1 MAEETDIPA
10 RLASRATKFSQE
22 IFNALNK
29 GYLKPADL
37 GSFCAA
43 LNVATK
49 LHVISEF
56 LRSLPPYW
64 IELDIE
70 QLCHTILHSLD
81 AISRMTTGQTR
92 SSPFRWTYSTDA
104 ETKLVYFFKT
114 QTKKSQE
121 IASDCIT
128 LIDKLTKGENDVK
141 GLPKGV
147 TQNLDTPDT
156 SLDSLNNEAFNAL
169 QSIAECQSMEHQ
181 TCRTASIM
189 EEDSAIR
196 RHPARLCLHEYQHS
210 QESSAR
216 DMTIVV
222 SAMDMA
228 LWQEFR
234 LNIQPSSPAD
244 DGKLLCRGGFCHI
257 IDQQIYAIIPL
268 SFKDGQGLFRL
279 NQSQV
284 LRQIYQAGDGE
295 PLKRVLRHYSLE
307 PKDKVTLSYAIAR
320 SFWKYYNSELLMRTK
335 WTSDNIWFMPE
346 EGNRGNNKQM
356 PLCAYL
362 SFPSGN
368 HGMID
373 PDILDK
379 SQLTHQ
385 YPQIFDI
392 GVLLLEIGL
401 SKPFQTLSRQNKVSQ
416 ANFNHKR
423 AIDELDE
430 LEKMSWDGFMSN
442 KKYFDGVVKFCLKS
456 ESIIPSSGQ
465 QKLNGKEDIII
476 RRRFHEY
483 VVRPLAWLA
492 KKGFRAQADKI
503 NYVNKKPHSPPRG
516 VSYDEPRKLEPEA
529 EFHSATVV
537 PQMWLSN
544 LKRISELVERKRRE
558 CAVKVEIRV
567 AILDTGLDREFPVFQ
582 AKSGLMKSIIE
593 ERDFVNPNALTMTD
607 TFGHG
612 TFMAR
617 LIMECAPG
625 AGIMVARVAKDT
637 NDLESSRENIKKAIL
652 WAGQIGKADI
662 IFMSFGFPD
671 DDPGIR
677 EAIEKVQKDRQ
688 ENIVFLAS
696 AGNSS
701 TDDESFPARH
711 PAVISVFATNCNG
724 VFLQSNAKSSTNGA
738 AVLGTFGDDIPSS
751 IKEEFSSTYPKVCEP
766 GSSVATAIMAGIS
779 ATMLIYTTMLP
790 SLVSLQGK
798 AASTSDN
805 ILPRLRTTKGMEAA
819 LDRLAPEDKDHPRR
833 RAVNPIWF
841 WKKKSSDLARYAAIF
856 DTLSNLDRR
865 L

>member
-1 MAEETDIPA
+1 MAEETDISA
-10 RLASRATKFSQE
+10 RLASRATEFSQE

-29 GYLKPADL
+29 GCLKPADL

-70 QLCHTILHSLD
+70 QLCHKILHSLD
-81 AISRMTTGQTR
+81 VISRLTTGPTR
-92 SSPFRWTYSTDA
+92 SSPFKRTYFTDA

-121 IASDCIT
+121 VASDCIS
-128 LIDKLTKGENDVK
+128 LIDKLTKGEDDVK

-169 QSIAECQSMEHQ
+169 QSIA
-181 TCRTASIM
+181 
-189 EEDSAIR
+189 D
-196 RHPARLCLHEYQHS
+196 
-210 QESSAR
+210 
-216 DMTIVV
+216 
-222 SAMDMA
+222 
-228 LWQEFR
+228 
-234 LNIQPSSPAD
+234 QPSSPSD
-244 DGKLLCRGGFCHI
+244 DDQLLCRGGFCHI

-284 LRQIYQAGDGE
+284 LRQIFQAGDGE

-307 PKDKVTLSYAIAR
+307 PKDKVTLSYALAR

-346 EGNRGNNKQM
+346 EGNRGNNEQM

-368 HGMID
+368 YGVID
-373 PDILDK
+373 PGIPDK
-379 SQLTHQ
+379 SQLTHK
-385 YPQIFDI
+385 YPQIFDM

-401 SKPFQTLSRQNKVSQ
+401 SKPFQTLSRQNQVSQ

-423 AIDELDE
+423 ALDELDE
-430 LEKMSWDGFMSN
+430 LEKMNRDGFMSN

-456 ESIIPSSGQ
+456 EGIIPSSGQ

-476 RRRFHEY
+476 RRRFHEN

-492 KKGFRAQADKI
+492 KKGFRAQAEKI
-503 NYVNKKPHSPPRG
+503 NYVNKKLHSPPRG
-516 VSYDEPRKLEPEA
+516 ISHDEPRKLEPEA
-529 EFHSATVV
+529 KFHSATVV

-544 LKRISELVERKRRE
+544 LKRISELVEHKRRE
-558 CAVKVEIRV
+558 CGVTAEIRV
-567 AILDTGLDREFPVFQ
+567 AILDTGLDREFPSFQ
-582 AKSGLMKSIIE
+582 AKSRMMKSIIE
-593 ERDFVNPNALTMTD
+593 ERDFVNPDALTMTD

-612 TFMAR
+612 TLMAR

-625 AGIMVARVAKDT
+625 AGIMVARVAKNTD
-637 NDLESSRENIKKAIL
+637 DLESSRENIKKAIL
-652 WAGQIGKADI
+652 WAGQTGKADI
-662 IFMSFGFPD
+662 IFMSFGFPY
-671 DDPGIR
+671 DDPGMR

-688 ENIVFLAS
+688 EDIIFLAS

-724 VFLQSNAKSSTNGA
+724 IFLQSNARSSTNGA

-751 IKEEFSSTYPKVCEP
+751 IKEEFSNTYPKVCES

-805 ILPRLRTTKGMEAA
+805 MLPRLRTTKGMEAA

-841 WKKKSSDLARYAAIF
+841 WKKSSDLARYAAIF
-856 DTLSNLDRR
+856 DTLSNLDKR